1 MANWPKTLRVGAV
14 SLDVASWEEV
24 DEAIA
29 RYGSKHEISAPQSDH
44 TGADNSQRHA
54 RGAHGLSQTDQVLLE
69 QFAEAGDRGV
79 LSSHVAQALG
89 KKGKGTGPA
98 LEAWTKKIGLVTEE
112 NACAVE
118 RHKRF
123 DGRAY
128 RMTDH
133 YLRAGALLL
142 KP

>member
-1 MANWPKTLRVGAV
+1 MASWPKTLRVGAV
-14 SLDVASWEEV
+14 SIDVASWEEV

-29 RYGSKHEISAPQSDH
+29 RYGGKHEISATPSDH
-44 TGADNSQRHA
+44 SGADNSQRHGRA
-54 RGAHGLSQTDQVLLE
+54 ANGLSQTDQALLE
-69 QFAEAGDRGV
+69 QFVEAGDRGV
-79 LSSHVAQALG
+79 LASHVAQALG

-98 LEAWTKKIGLVTEE
+98 LEAWTRKIGLVTEE
-112 NACAVE
+112 NASAVE

-133 YLRAGALLL
+133 YLRAGSLLL
-142 KP
+142 KR